1 MFSDYVCNYSSTK
14 LTGQMS
20 FMISILVSALNIE
33 EQTIDNAI
41 KTCIKKYFIE
51 EYLND
56 ITHSNL
62 DRIKASIK
70 VLLDDN
76 LQNIDYFTTR
86 INNKYINDIN
96 DKLNNISSNSTVDEN
111 KQNIFFELVSLITEA
126 IKDMKNKPLIQD
138 SVSLITYINNSCI
151 NNDISCNSTYVKIND
166 LSDNIISNISN
177 YYTRPSI
184 NLENYILD
192 LIKNKNNLHLIPYLY
207 VIMDQEKNA
216 NNVKPSIKKLKESK
230 HLGLYYKGLIPYIN
244 ININT
249 NPNIFFDDISNKK
262 IIINTNTTYNI
273 TNNSIDNTQQILP
286 LIGNYLVNPLN
297 ATNPSHNFQNSKT
310 FKYYKYE
317 DNRYRPPIKDIV
329 KNANDYVQYKIKK
342 ILSTLLYSAI
352 AEKNLYTIIESNS
365 KLSKAFTDIYI
376 YLSFIHDFLD
386 DSKIKTDIN
395 SIIKNI
401 NDYNAYLLLYHYL
414 FLSNKIYK
422 IPKFNYYL
430 LPLLDKKNG
439 GKFIY
444 FNNINTIDLN
454 TEYDADRDTETVI
467 IDISNNIQANIRNA
481 NSYLRVMENIENN
494 IISGK
499 YIIKSENFIQSKS
512 NKLPPAI
519 IEKLKDFYTY
529 NIKLLLIELY
539 DNRDSYSDIFKK
551 IKELNKYI
559 NINNSADIF
568 IDNDIMTY
576 LFMSKIVEELIK
588 EKMKYYIESQTNR
601 ILYKIIKKK
610 NLEPLI
616 PENTNLILAPQE
628 FILNMNIDDITNGIK
643 HFFYKYQFSKVK
655 KPELDKFI
663 IYPDEYANS
672 EILKLKYELIIKK
685 DIYKN
690 LLDNNSNPYILD
702 SNNQSPIFSLLKNHI
717 PDVLKDIKYLNYTE
731 FTEVNPYNFLLSE
744 LNNHTHKLTNGKDK
758 YKYKDWIENFV
769 SYQKNEVTTLIL
781 SNDKFGN
788 NEPLYLE
795 DSFNVITYITN
806 QYLSE
811 SIYEDEDED
820 INILKCEKD
829 KINYKTYLFIN
840 EQINILGVYK
850 KLGYNIVQNIIDNN
864 KIEIDKINNT
874 LKKTNKQYKIILES
888 KKKQLENINN
898 EYKKQIEKKD
908 IKYGG
913 NLDLDDGNILK
924 RYKQLDNDILTI
936 LLSKF
941 INIDLNESCDLLT
954 FKIITIEQQILNQS
968 LENIKST
975 FSLYVTQLS
984 KFYEITNKI
993 SNIYFTF
1000 NKYTEYNQVLKFS
1013 KELLE
1018 FMTER
1023 FICFPY
1029 FMLLNKILTHYFK
1042 TIYVNDNDIEIK
1054 DKVIYCLTNKILK
1067 EDNQSIETILYNHVS
1082 KKLVLNAVQ
1091 IFDNQEEEILFSP
1104 QSTKDI
1110 FDTVVNLLTINPS
1123 LSIPE
1128 DSPFF
1133 KTTIKEINSYFD
1145 TFVNKTILNWL
1156 VVIENVFKFNINQGR
1171 IIQSIYNLH
1180 F

>member
-1 MFSDYVCNYSSTK
+1 
-14 LTGQMS
+14 
-20 FMISILVSALNIE
+20 
-33 EQTIDNAI
+33 
-41 KTCIKKYFIE
+41 
-51 EYLND
+51 
-56 ITHSNL
+56 
-62 DRIKASIK
+62 
-70 VLLDDN
+70 
-76 LQNIDYFTTR
+76 
-86 INNKYINDIN
+86 
-96 DKLNNISSNSTVDEN
+96 
-111 KQNIFFELVSLITEA
+111 
-126 IKDMKNKPLIQD
+126 
-138 SVSLITYINNSCI
+138 
-151 NNDISCNSTYVKIND
+151 
-166 LSDNIISNISN
+166 
-177 YYTRPSI
+177 
-184 NLENYILD
+184 
-192 LIKNKNNLHLIPYLY
+192 
-207 VIMDQEKNA
+207 MDQEKNNA
-216 NNVKPSIKKLKESK
+216 IISIKKLKESK

-244 ININT
+244 INIDISKG
-249 NPNIFFDDISNKK
+249 IFFDISNKK
-262 IIINTNTTYNI
+262 IIINPKQKYKFL
-273 TNNSIDNTQQILP
+273 TNNTIDASLNILP
-286 LIGNYLVNPLN
+286 LIGNYLVDPNIPFNN
-297 ATNPSHNFQNSKT
+297 AKT
-310 FKYYKYE
+310 FEYYKY
-317 DNRYRPPIKDIV
+317 DINRYRPPIKDIV
-329 KNANDYVQYKIKK
+329 KNGTNYVQYKIKK

-352 AEKNLYTIIESNS
+352 SEKNLYTIIESNS
-365 KLSKAFTDIYI
+365 KLSEAFTDIYI
-376 YLSFIHDFLD
+376 YLNFIYDFLD
-386 DSKIKTDIN
+386 DGKIKIDIN
-395 SIIKNI
+395 NIIKHI
-401 NDYNAYLLLYHYL
+401 NEYNAYLLLYHYL
-414 FLSNKIYK
+414 FLSKKIYK

-444 FNNINTIDLN
+444 FNDINTIDLN
-454 TEYDADRDTETVI
+454 TEYNTDGATKTVI

-539 DNRDSYSDIFKK
+539 DNRDSYSDIFEK
-551 IKELNKYI
+551 IKKLNKYI
-559 NINNSADIF
+559 NNHADIF

-601 ILYKIIKKK
+601 ILYKVIKKK
-610 NLEPLI
+610 NLVPLT

-628 FILNMNIDDITNGIK
+628 LILNMNIDEITNGIK

-672 EILKLKYELIIKK
+672 EILKLKYELIIK
-685 DIYKN
+685 DIYKI
-690 LLDNNSNPYILD
+690 LLENNSNPYILD

-717 PDVLKDIKYLNYTE
+717 PHVLKDIKYLNYTE

-788 NEPLYLE
+788 NVSLYLE
-795 DSFNVITYITN
+795 DSFNVITYIAN

-811 SIYEDEDED
+811 SIYEEED
-820 INILKCEKD
+820 ININILDCEKD
-829 KINYKTYLFIN
+829 KSNYKTYLFIN
-840 EQINILGVYK
+840 KQINILGVYK
-850 KLGYNIVQNIIDNN
+850 KLENNIAQNIIDNN
-864 KIEIDKINNT
+864 NIEIKKINNT
-874 LKKTNKQYKIILES
+874 LQKTNKQYKTILES
-888 KKKQLENINN
+888 KKKQLDNKNKQYEN
-898 EYKKQIEKKD
+898 QIKD
-908 IKYGG
+908 STKYGATSL
-913 NLDLDDGNILK
+913 NDENILK

-954 FKIITIEQQILNQS
+954 FKIITIEQQILNQP
-968 LENIKST
+968 LEYIISNKLSE
-975 FSLYVTQLS
+975 VTQLS

-1000 NKYTEYNQVLKFS
+1000 NKYTESNQVLKFS

-1018 FMTER
+1018 FITER

-1029 FMLLNKILTHYFK
+1029 FMLLNKILTTYFK
-1042 TIYVNDNDIEIK
+1042 SIYVIDNDTDIIE
-1054 DKVIYCLTNKILK
+1054 KVNYCLTNKILK
-1067 EDNQSIETILYNHVS
+1067 EDNQSIETILYNDVP

-1091 IFDNQEEEILFSP
+1091 IFDNQEEESLFSP

-1180 F
+1180 FKFF